1 LLPGLAN
8 PDSGFISDHYQEPG
22 EKRFVTTDQK
32 GNLGTTSFSVDSL
45 LDTVGAVG
53 ALSAS
58 LGAIPQTTLL
68 PDENLRCGIGAGA
81 YANQW
86 AGSFG
91 CAVKMQERF
100 FLNAGLAS
108 TTTNTL
114 GGPLMGRIGFSFGFG
129 GSPPKAQSEKLSSIP
144 GMNGMMVSAQEY
156 MGAGVDIPALDQ
168 SSDQGEPP
176 VVAALRTDDSSEI
189 EVLRDRLAELE
200 AEIKRLNS
208 TNIGDANQRI
218 ATLEILL
225 EEKKESERRLLTML
239 SEMKS
244 RLDDQRIMLDRLMK
258 RMDSEA
264 GKQSS

>member
-1 LLPGLAN
+1 
-8 PDSGFISDHYQEPG
+8 
-22 EKRFVTTDQK
+22 
-32 GNLGTTSFSVDSL
+32 
-45 LDTVGAVG
+45 
-53 ALSAS
+53 
-58 LGAIPQTTLL
+58 
-68 PDENLRCGIGAGA
+68 
-81 YANQW
+81 
-86 AGSFG
+86 
-91 CAVKMQERF
+91 MQERF

-264 GKQSS
+264 GKKSS

>member
-1 LLPGLAN
+1 
-8 PDSGFISDHYQEPG
+8 
-22 EKRFVTTDQK
+22 
-32 GNLGTTSFSVDSL
+32 
-45 LDTVGAVG
+45 
-53 ALSAS
+53 SAS

-114 GGPLMGRIGFSFGFG
+114 GGPLMGRVGFSFGFG
-129 GSPPKAQSEKLSSIP
+129 GSPPKAQSEQLSSIP
-144 GMNGMMVSAQEY
+144 GMNGLTVSAQEY
-156 MGAGVDIPALDQ
+156 MGAGVDIPALDK
-168 SSDQGEPP
+168 SSDQVEST
-176 VVAALRTDDSSEI
+176 VVAALRTQDSSDI
-189 EVLRDRLAELE
+189 QVLRDRLAELE

-208 TNIGDANQRI
+208 TSVGDANQRI

-244 RLDDQRIMLDRLMK
+244 RLDDQRIMIDRLMK
-258 RMDSEA
+258 RMDSEDA
-264 GKQSS
+264 QQAS